1 MRLNFVQKR
10 NVMGKRIGR
19 NDGFYKEALA
29 WMGYRYAMGMTDYVG
44 ERGYSELERYR
55 QFMDIDFGSEE
66 FRALVGAFCDFL
78 KRRKIKDVIDLKE
91 RYLEQD
97 LIWLSKN
104 YAMGRHSYA
113 ASHWQD
119 IVRYGCDVLTEEQ
132 RRHNAMDI
140 RRMTAL
146 HLQFGTPMFRMPYN
160 LEEYYSP
167 MDLFLTFISEKGIDS
182 EEELARYKSVSVEI
196 TTGGKIA
203 YQAVMQPEGEESSS
217 HFWAHG
223 SIDDYLGW
231 DALAS
236 FFYPPC
242 HKTCRVR
249 YDGKEELVRY
259 FDAWQRRYN
268 ADGKMHYE
276 KVKVSIDK
284 FRQEPWAGWSLNEEN
299 VVEDEVDDNQVM
311 ASTVAVDEYFD
322 ELIEKV
328 RQDNANL

>member
-1 MRLNFVQKR
+1 M
-10 NVMGKRIGR
+10 
-19 NDGFYKEALA
+19 
-29 WMGYRYAMGMTDYVG
+29 
-44 ERGYSELERYR
+44 
-55 QFMDIDFGSEE
+55 
-66 FRALVGAFCDFL
+66 

-160 LEEYYSP
+160 LEERYSP

-182 EEELARYKSVSVEI
+182 EEELGRYKSVSVEI

-203 YQAVMQPEGEESSS
+203 FQAVMQPEGKEPNS
-217 HFWAHG
+217 HFWAHS

-249 YDGKEELVRY
+249 YDGKEELVHY

-276 KVKVSIDK
+276 KVKVPIDK

-299 VVEDEVDDNQVM
+299 VVEICIVE
-311 ASTVAVDEYFD
+311 
-322 ELIEKV
+322 
-328 RQDNANL
+328 R